1 MDFTGT
7 QPNPVEISEKLMKYL
22 QDQIDNSTLS
32 FKSNP
37 EQILGGYETTIY
49 GFELK
54 NAPEHLSH
62 PLILRVYPT
71 GSHPNQAIRESIVQN
86 ALNEMGYPAPKV
98 HFVHTEKNVLAGIF
112 IIMDR
117 IIGDPMMTVPL
128 DRLPELLAG
137 AHMQLHRIDSSVV
150 IEKLVKA
157 GIDINNISLKGRLT
171 WLQRQI
177 GPGKL
182 DWLMEGLDWVL
193 ENTPIETSRLS
204 ICHGDFHPLNIMVH
218 QGVVSGVLDWPGFL
232 ITDPSYDVGSTKVIL
247 EIAAPSVIPEVD
259 FDAMTKRYIDLYR
272 EEIPLET
279 GYIEYHVAYRCLR
292 AFREGAMGQDIW
304 THPDILRRLIN
315 RFHENTGIIIKP
327 PVRE

>member
-49 GFELK
+49 GFELR

-157 GIDINNISLKGRLT
+157 GIDINNISLRARAL
-171 WLQRQI
+171 
-177 GPGKL
+177 
-182 DWLMEGLDWVL
+182 
-193 ENTPIETSRLS
+193 
-204 ICHGDFHPLNIMVH
+204 
-218 QGVVSGVLDWPGFL
+218 GFK
-232 ITDPSYDVGSTKVIL
+232 D
-247 EIAAPSVIPEVD
+247 
-259 FDAMTKRYIDLYR
+259 R
-272 EEIPLET
+272 
-279 GYIEYHVAYRCLR
+279 
-292 AFREGAMGQDIW
+292 
-304 THPDILRRLIN
+304 
-315 RFHENTGIIIKP
+315 
-327 PVRE
+327 